1 MGLCYTALYNNTAL
15 SVFSPLSR
23 ISHRLLFT
31 ISNLFRNAVW
41 KFQDW
46 HLKKLMIKLPV
57 NCRSQ
62 SKTTVLHASWLFD
75 LWPTCLLII
84 SNLSIF
90 TFALVHFQ
98 IENWRIVLK
107 KMDMCQINQYLHGS
121 QTFSRQGPLKWHKPM
136 TSNSHVFCNCVS
148 YGWNYCENTFLQT
161 SLWEPLHVLKCLHP
175 APVGFY
181 CEGSLSKLPAHLS
194 LLTSWRPD
202 STYCTTVQWKVLR
215 QPDLGRLY
223 WYTAAIGLKVG
234 NESQQRSDWS

>member
-148 YGWNYCENTFLQT
+148 YGWNYRENTFLQT

-175 APVGFY
+175 APVGF
-181 CEGSLSKLPAHLS
+181 
-194 LLTSWRPD
+194 
-202 STYCTTVQWKVLR
+202 
-215 QPDLGRLY
+215 
-223 WYTAAIGLKVG
+223 ILKVHFQSFRPIWACWRLDVRTVRTVPPCSG
-234 NESQQRSDWS
+234 KSWDNRTWDDFIDTLRRLA